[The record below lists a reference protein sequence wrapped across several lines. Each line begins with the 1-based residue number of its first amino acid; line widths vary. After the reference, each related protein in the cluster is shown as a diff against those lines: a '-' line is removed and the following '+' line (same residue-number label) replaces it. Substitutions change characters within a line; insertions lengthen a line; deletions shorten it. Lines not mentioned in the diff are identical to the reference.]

1 LKLFLDQF
9 QIPTCVLNS
18 ELPVNIRCHTVTQF
32 NQSVY
37 NILIASDDKALVV
50 QSKKASNKDKEFGV
64 SRGIDFQNISN
75 VVNFDFPLDTNSYM
89 HRAGRTARGN
99 NTGNV
104 LSFVSCQE
112 KATLDE
118 VEALLSA
125 QQPDETIIKPYQLD
139 MNDVEAFR
147 YRARDA
153 WRAII
158 KTSIRDARLKEI
170 KTELFNSEKLK
181 GYFDENP
188 RDLQVLRHDR
198 VLHTVK
204 TPKYLSDVP
213 EYIVPTA
220 LKNVAGIIDAPRR
233 SKRPAPETKTKFDLK
248 KEDSLKCAK
257 IDYHKK
263 KRFVK

>member
-9 QIPTCVLNS
+9 QIRSCVLNS
-18 ELPVNIRCHTVTQF
+18 ELPVNIRCHTVLQF
-32 NQSVY
+32 NQSIY
-37 NILIASDDKALVV
+37 DILIASDDRALIN
-50 QSKKASNKDKEFGV
+50 QTKKASAKDKEFGV

-99 NTGNV
+99 NSGNV
-104 LSFVSCQE
+104 LSLVSVDE
-112 KATLDE
+112 KTVLDQ
-118 VEALLSA
+118 VNALLNA
-125 QQPDETIIKPYQLD
+125 HQPDESIIKEYQLE
-139 MNDVEAFR
+139 MKDVEAFR

-198 VLHTVK
+198 MLHSVK

-213 EYIVPTA
+213 EYIVPNA
-220 LKNVAGIIDAPRR
+220 LKHVAGIIDVPRR
-233 SKRPAPETKTKFDLK
+233 SKRPASDTKTKYDHK
-248 KEDSLKCAK
+248 KEDALKCAS

-263 KRFVK
+263 KRFIK